1 MSDVGKFDIES
12 ARGTSHEK
20 DCDCD
25 ACKIM
30 KEIVQ
35 SKDFVI
41 EIRKAELTYP
51 AFLYS
56 IDRPWFSVN

>member
-41 EIRKAELTYP
+41 EIRKAELLILRFYIQ
-51 AFLYS
+51 L
-56 IDRPWFSVN
+56 IDLGSA